1 MATGIVK
8 LFHSAKRYG
17 FTQQDS
23 GGQDVFV
30 HASTVRMAGLKRL
43 RKGQK
48 VCFEIY
54 DNQGRPAARNLRV
67 QTALVSAL
75 EDRSRVEGEETLTEE
90 DLRLEMSSASGDRFG
105 GSRKPI
111 SRTDLEQMLAETIR
125 TSHPECEPFVG
136 VIVERTAP
144 ASPGE
149 AGWAVKGI
157 RFGIADRTL
166 CGAALSNCLNELQ
179 QQFQVVD

>member
-17 FTQQDS
+17 FIQPDS

-30 HASTVRMAGLKRL
+30 HASTVRMAGLNRL

-67 QTALVSAL
+67 QTTLVDSL
-75 EDRSRVEGEETLTEE
+75 EDGSRLEGEETSTDK
-90 DLRLEMSSASGDRFG
+90 DLRLEMSSAGGDRSG
-105 GSRKPI
+105 ASRKPI
-111 SRTDLEQMLAETIR
+111 SRTDLEQMLAEAIR
-125 TSHPECEPFVG
+125 TSHPECQPFVG
-136 VIVERTAP
+136 VIVERTTP
-144 ASPGE
+144 ASPEE
-149 AGWAVKGI
+149 AGWAVKGV
-157 RFGIADRTL
+157 RYGNADRGL
-166 CGAALSNCLNELQ
+166 CGAALSSCLNELQ